1 MRDEFDRRY
10 DFGVNFLVECDL
22 RLIVSLKR
30 INELIDDDT
39 WMCERIILVIILLF
53 IRHFLSKAQLEM
65 I

>member
-1 MRDEFDRRY
+1 MVY
-10 DFGVNFLVECDL
+10 YLIECDL
-22 RLIVSLKR
+22 RLIISLRR
-30 INELIDDDT
+30 IYELIDET